1 MQKNAE
7 RKLLV
12 PKPATLLSTSATL
25 LVRWKEDNLHFRK
38 WAIVVIYFYRP
49 LVLFMTNCTSSV
61 LQVFHFAFCASVR
74 SFKARV
80 RSFQGIRAHKKRAH
94 STTYLSLALA
104 CCCSSQ
110 LAPQERERS
119 GESVPAALVD
129 PLRDVF
135 VLAVVVNVQLPV
147 AAVSSPGGYPNLLLG
162 PRQCLKRVEQ
172 QQHVAAAEPPLLPE
186 SLQRRRRRGVR
197 PPLHFR
203 IR

>member
-1 MQKNAE
+1 MTMDSDTERKKRQEAEAEDGMSMDYKSRDKKGKIVCDYITLHGLYVPVELFIEVLFRKVLQFYALQTPLIILYCQNAE
-7 RKLLV
+7 RELPV

-94 STTYLSLALA
+94 SA
-104 CCCSSQ
+104 
-110 LAPQERERS
+110 
-119 GESVPAALVD
+119 
-129 PLRDVF
+129 
-135 VLAVVVNVQLPV
+135 
-147 AAVSSPGGYPNLLLG
+147 
-162 PRQCLKRVEQ
+162 
-172 QQHVAAAEPPLLPE
+172 
-186 SLQRRRRRGVR
+186 
-197 PPLHFR
+197 
-203 IR
+203 

>member
-1 MQKNAE
+1 MDSDTERKKRQEAEAEDGMSMDYKSRDKKGKIVCDSVTLHGLYVPLSLLCCSSRFYIEKYCRQFYPLQTPLIILYCQNAE
-7 RKLLV
+7 RELPV

-94 STTYLSLALA
+94 STTPFL
-104 CCCSSQ
+104 
-110 LAPQERERS
+110 
-119 GESVPAALVD
+119 
-129 PLRDVF
+129 LR
-135 VLAVVVNVQLPV
+135 LPVVV
-147 AAVSSPGGYPNLLLG
+147 AVS
-162 PRQCLKRVEQ
+162 
-172 QQHVAAAEPPLLPE
+172 
-186 SLQRRRRRGVR
+186 
-197 PPLHFR
+197 
-203 IR
+203 